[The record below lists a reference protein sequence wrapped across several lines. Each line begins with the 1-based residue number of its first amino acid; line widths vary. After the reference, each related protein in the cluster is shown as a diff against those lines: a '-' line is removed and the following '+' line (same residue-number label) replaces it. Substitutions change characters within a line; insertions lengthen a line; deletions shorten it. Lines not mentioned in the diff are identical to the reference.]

1 MNNVKIF
8 AKRQIFKKRNLSFC
22 RIVIV
27 DGCRIVTVHSVHSNV
42 GFFYNKGK
50 EFLTLRKIIV
60 CYILIFGSIE
70 NVTSV

>member
-1 MNNVKIF
+1 MKKVNNVKMF
-8 AKRQIFKKRNLSFC
+8 AEKTDFFKREICLFC

-60 CYILIFGSIE
+60 CYILIFWQY
-70 NVTSV
+70 